1 MFFCFQ
7 CWSQLCFW
15 FLVWGSGG
23 RLSAGSCRGSSSC
36 CSTACGRLRV
46 VWFFSR
52 RPCISAGPRWSCFCI
67 FGYGRYSRCF
77 RLGIS
82 GFRFSSRP
90 VSSKPATLTSADLRA
105 DPGLS
110 AYIEDIS
117 VPTSR
122 VSVAIGKTIRPLM
135 HEEGRPR
142 SAVVPPAGSVCSPCD
157 SQGSGVPPSRW
168 FPVVSSQVD
177 VSASDL
183 VHVRP
188 RPASI
193 VDPRARSVPG
203 TDPTGQFFVDP
214 PVLVREV
221 HTSVASSRT
230 TVFPFPTG
238 VFYSVPPGFAGFS
251 LPGMAP
257 PSRQPVSTLRRAVG
271 FWCLLLLVP
280 VFRNPWALVFLLVLF
295 RLSRLRRLLR
305 RSVTGRTFLMG
316 SLRRLRFLCLLLL
329 SWRSLVVSYLVSL
342 RLRFLPTQIGF
353 VLSRRRPC
361 SYGALCAWSVSF
373 SCRRFHASFGSS
385 AESSTFLFFVSL
397 CLGRGFSSL

>member
-1 MFFCFQ
+1 M
-7 CWSQLCFW
+7 
-15 FLVWGSGG
+15 FLVPRLGFGRTALRRFSPRFLLLLFHSLWSSPCRLVLQSAPLYLRRSTLELFLHLRLRSVFPLFPSWNQRVPFLFPAGFLKTGHTYLYGSACGSGPFGPHRGFFRSHLPCVGCHWQDHSASHARG
-23 RLSAGSCRGSSSC
+23 RETSVGS
-36 CSTACGRLRV
+36 
-46 VWFFSR
+46 
-52 RPCISAGPRWSCFCI
+52 
-67 FGYGRYSRCF
+67 
-77 RLGIS
+77 
-82 GFRFSSRP
+82 
-90 VSSKPATLTSADLRA
+90 
-105 DPGLS
+105 
-110 AYIEDIS
+110 
-117 VPTSR
+117 
-122 VSVAIGKTIRPLM
+122 
-135 HEEGRPR
+135 R
-142 SAVVPPAGSVCSPCD
+142 SNSGSVCSPCD

-168 FPVVSSQVD
+168 FPLVSSQVD
-177 VSASDL
+177 VSASDHVL
-183 VHVRP
+183 VHP

-353 VLSRRRPC
+353 VLSRRRLC